1 MRQKAGGWDMS
12 EERRRDNASE
22 KGNGNPYYERAL
34 KREQE
39 MTPEEKAKQ
48 EKYSQMMEQ
57 VKERLGQLR

>member
-1 MRQKAGGWDMS
+1 MS

-48 EKYSQMMEQ
+48 EAWWAQ
-57 VKERLGQLR
+57 VSKKFTIKGSDKQGE

>member
-1 MRQKAGGWDMS
+1 MS

-48 EKYSQMMEQ
+48 GAWWADRKS
-57 VKERLGQLR
+57 VV